1 MSNATLTLE
10 RASGRSL
17 RVGQQD
23 AGGFVQREVMSPPEY
38 ATLRFFQDAAQ
49 APTLEQLTESFGA
62 CVLAHGF
69 QGAACLRVATPGQPV
84 QPKVLFAWGVTEW
97 ATQYME
103 QRLYR
108 NDPSIQAIFT
118 AIEPFSWDQVE
129 GRSPAR
135 EAGAMFK
142 PMRAAGAANGLV
154 VPVHGPLG
162 EVLAVTLV
170 SATADS
176 FTRELRQR
184 MHVVGCVYATRGLTL
199 MERELEPPAPDLT
212 RREIQCVYWVA
223 EGKSDWEIGRILEIS
238 EETVAWH
245 VQNAKR
251 KLGVARR
258 AQLATAAWRR
268 GVLLDE
274 SPD

>member
-1 MSNATLTLE
+1 
-10 RASGRSL
+10 
-17 RVGQQD
+17 
-23 AGGFVQREVMSPPEY
+23 VQRDVMTPPEY

-49 APTLEQLTESFGA
+49 VSTLEQLTESFGA

-69 QGAACLRVATPGQPV
+69 HRAACLRVATPGQPV
-84 QPKVLFAWGVTEW
+84 QPKMLFGWGATDW
-97 ATQYME
+97 ATQYVD

-108 NDPSIQAIFT
+108 NDPSIQAVFT
-118 AIEPFSWDQVE
+118 AIEPFSWDEVE

-135 EAGAMFK
+135 EAGAVFN
-142 PMRAAGAANGLV
+142 PLRATGAVNGLV

-162 EVLAVTLV
+162 EVLAVSLI
-170 SATADS
+170 SEADDS
-176 FTRELRQR
+176 FSRELRQR
-184 MHVVGCVYATRGLTL
+184 MHVAGCLFATRGLTL
-199 MERELEPPAPDLT
+199 MERELEAPAPDLT